1 MKVFRLIV
9 AFAFLII
16 LIGCTRSRKE
26 VGGTPGNP
34 EVVSITPINGGRDL
48 EVVWRND
55 NNAEGYY
62 VACDE
67 QRLYSPERSNYKDTF
82 QVISGIREVCE
93 SDIWGPDCREE
104 ERTCKYVSITS
115 YRGDK
120 QNTTNIDLTSRV
132 FIVNGIIVSRDS
144 NPAWI
149 KLDLSNKTASLV
161 SGVDTTL
168 PNVVW
173 FSFSINDGGWIIIGK
188 GPSDLALLIHDG
200 YNYTYKYL
208 APGEGYND
216 VAVISPRGGTRFF
229 FWINNKENGTVD
241 PSDYFGAVEFT
252 GVQDLGGNTYKADI
266 VIYLQDRVRGLRW
279 LRY

>member
-1 MKVFRLIV
+1 M
-9 AFAFLII
+9 
-16 LIGCTRSRKE
+16 LIGCRRRLS
-26 VGGTPGNP
+26 GNP

-67 QRLYSPERSNYKDTF
+67 KRLYSPERSSYKDTF
-82 QVISGIREVCE
+82 QVISGIREVCD
-93 SDIWGPDCREE
+93 SDIWGPDCREV

-115 YRGDK
+115 YLKDETY
-120 QNTTNIDLTSRV
+120 TTNIDLTSRV
-132 FIVNGIIVSRDS
+132 FTVNGIVVGRDS

-173 FSFSINDGGWIIIGK
+173 FSFSIDSIGRWMVIGK
-188 GPSDLALLIHDG
+188 GPSNMALFIHDG
-200 YNYTYKYL
+200 YNYRYKYL

-216 VAVISPRGGTRFF
+216 VAVISPRVGTRFF
-229 FWINNKENGTVD
+229 FWINNKENGTID

-252 GVQDLGGNTYKADI
+252 GVQNLGGNTYKADI

>member
-1 MKVFRLIV
+1 M
-9 AFAFLII
+9 
-16 LIGCTRSRKE
+16 LIGCKRRLS
-26 VGGTPGNP
+26 GNP

-62 VACDE
+62 VACDD
-67 QRLYSPERSNYKDTF
+67 QRLYGNERNSDKDTF
-82 QVISGIREVCE
+82 QVIKGTREVCE
-93 SDIWGPDCREE
+93 SDGWSTTCREE

-115 YRGDK
+115 YLKDEK
-120 QNTTNIDLTSRV
+120 YTTNIDLTSRV
-132 FIVNGIIVSRDS
+132 FTVNGIIVGRDS

-161 SGVDTTL
+161 SEVDTTL

-173 FSFSINDGGWIIIGK
+173 FSFSINNDGGWIVIGK
-188 GPSDLALLIHDG
+188 GPSNLALLIHNG
-200 YNYTYKYL
+200 YYYTYKYL
-208 APGEGYND
+208 APEVGYND
-216 VAVISPRGGTRFF
+216 VAVISPSSVGTRFF

>member
-1 MKVFRLIV
+1 MKVFRLIL
-9 AFAFLII
+9 AFALM
-16 LIGCTRSRKE
+16 LIGCISSRKE

-48 EVVWRND
+48 EIVWRND
-55 NNAEGYY
+55 RNAEGYY
-62 VACDE
+62 VTCDG
-67 QRLYSPERSNYKDTF
+67 QQLYGNERNNDKDTF
-82 QVISGIREVCE
+82 QVIKGTREVCE
-93 SDIWGPDCREE
+93 SDGWSTTCHEE

-115 YRGDK
+115 YLKDEK
-120 QNTTNIDLTSRV
+120 YTTNIDLTSRV
-132 FIVNGIIVSRDS
+132 FTVNGIVVGIDS

-173 FSFSINDGGWIIIGK
+173 FSFSINDSIGGWIVIGK
-188 GPSDLALLIHDG
+188 GPSNLAFLIHNG
-200 YNYTYKYL
+200 YSYPYKYL

-216 VAVISPRGGTRFF
+216 VAVIYPRVGTRFF
-229 FWINNKENGTVD
+229 FWINNKENGTID
-241 PSDYFGAVEFT
+241 PSDYFGA
-252 GVQDLGGNTYKADI
+252 QDLGGNTYKADI
-266 VIYLQDRVRGLRW
+266 VIYLQDRAKGLRW

>member
-1 MKVFRLIV
+1 MIM
-9 AFAFLII
+9 
-16 LIGCTRSRKE
+16 LIGCRRRLS
-26 VGGTPGNP
+26 GNP

-55 NNAEGYY
+55 RNAEGYY
-62 VACDE
+62 VACDD
-67 QRLYSPERSNYKDTF
+67 QRIYNNRSKRSSYKDTF
-82 QVISGIREVCE
+82 QVVISGIRDVCE
-93 SDIWGPDCREE
+93 SDIWGTHCREV

-115 YRGDK
+115 YRGNK

-132 FIVNGIIVSRDS
+132 FTVNGIVVGRDS
-144 NPAWI
+144 NPSWI

-161 SGVDTTL
+161 SEVDTTL

-173 FSFSINDGGWIIIGK
+173 FSFSIKNGRWMIIIGK
-188 GPSDLALLIHDG
+188 GPSNLALLIHDG

-208 APGEGYND
+208 APGEGYKD
-216 VAVISPRGGTRFF
+216 EAVIYLMVGTRFF
-229 FWINNKENGTVD
+229 FWINNKENGTID
-241 PSDYFGAVEFT
+241 PSDYFGAVEFI

>member
-1 MKVFRLIV
+1 
-9 AFAFLII
+9 
-16 LIGCTRSRKE
+16 LIGCRKRLS
-26 VGGTPGNP
+26 GNP

-62 VACDE
+62 VACNG
-67 QRLYSPERSNYKDTF
+67 QQLYGNERGSYKDTF
-82 QVISGIREVCE
+82 QVISGTRQVCE
-93 SDIWGPDCREE
+93 GDSWSTTCREE

-115 YRGDK
+115 YLKDEK
-120 QNTTNIDLTSRV
+120 YTTSIDLTSRV
-132 FIVNGIIVSRDS
+132 FTVNGIIVGRDS

-161 SGVDTTL
+161 SEVDTTL

-173 FSFSINDGGWIIIGK
+173 FSFSISDGGWMVIGK
-188 GPSDLALLIHDG
+188 GPSNLAFLIHNG
-200 YNYTYKYL
+200 YYYTYKYL
-208 APGEGYND
+208 APGGGYND
-216 VAVISPRGGTRFF
+216 VAVISPSSVGTRFF
-229 FWINNKENGTVD
+229 FWINNKENILID

-252 GVQDLGGNTYKADI
+252 GVQNLGGNTYKADI

>member
-1 MKVFRLIV
+1 MKIFRLIL
-9 AFAFLII
+9 AFALLIM
-16 LIGCTRSRKE
+16 LIGCRKRLS
-26 VGGTPGNP
+26 GNP

-62 VACDE
+62 VACDD
-67 QRLYSPERSNYKDTF
+67 QRLYGNERNSDKDTF
-82 QVISGIREVCE
+82 QVISGTQRVCEGDSWSTYCREV
-93 SDIWGPDCREE
+93 

-115 YRGDK
+115 YLKDE
-120 QNTTNIDLTSRV
+120 QNTTSIDLTSRV
-132 FIVNGIIVSRDS
+132 FTINGIVVGRDS

-149 KLDLSNKTASLV
+149 KLDLSNKTASSV
-161 SGVDTTL
+161 SEVDTTL

-173 FSFSINDGGWIIIGK
+173 FSFSIKNDGGWIVIGK
-188 GPSDLALLIHDG
+188 GPSNLALLIHDG

-208 APGEGYND
+208 APEVGYND
-216 VAVISPRGGTRFF
+216 VAVISPGVGTRFF

-252 GVQDLGGNTYKADI
+252 GIQDLGGNTYKADI

>member
-1 MKVFRLIV
+1 MKVFRLIL
-9 AFAFLII
+9 AFALLIM
-16 LIGCTRSRKE
+16 LIGCRKRLS
-26 VGGTPGNP
+26 GNP

-62 VACDE
+62 VACDG
-67 QRLYSPERSNYKDTF
+67 QRLFYGTERNNDKDTF
-82 QVISGIREVCE
+82 QVISGIRQVCE
-93 SDIWGPDCREE
+93 GDSWSTTCHEE

-115 YRGDK
+115 YLKDEK
-120 QNTTNIDLTSRV
+120 YTTSIDLTSRV
-132 FIVNGIIVSRDS
+132 FTVNGIVVGRDS

-173 FSFSINDGGWIIIGK
+173 FSLSINDSIGGWIVIGK
-188 GPSDLALLIHDG
+188 GPSNLALLIHNG
-200 YNYTYKYL
+200 YNYPYKYL
-208 APGEGYND
+208 APGEGYNH
-216 VAVISPRGGTRFF
+216 VAVISPSVGTRFF
-229 FWINNKENGTVD
+229 FWINNKENGTID
-241 PSDYFGAVEFT
+241 PSDYFGAVEFI

-266 VIYLQDRVRGLRW
+266 VIYLQDRVKGLRW

>member
-1 MKVFRLIV
+1 M
-9 AFAFLII
+9 
-16 LIGCTRSRKE
+16 LIGCRKRLS
-26 VGGTPGNP
+26 GNP

-55 NNAEGYY
+55 RNAEGYY
-62 VACDE
+62 VACDD
-67 QRLYSPERSNYKDTF
+67 QQLNERSSYKDTF
-82 QVISGIREVCE
+82 QVIKGTREVCE
-93 SDIWGPDCREE
+93 SDGWSKGCWEV

-115 YRGDK
+115 YLKDE
-120 QNTTNIDLTSRV
+120 QNTTSIDLTSRV
-132 FIVNGIIVSRDS
+132 FTINGIVVGIDS

-173 FSFSINDGGWIIIGK
+173 FSFSISDGGWIIIGK
-188 GPSDLALLIHDG
+188 GPSNMALLIHDG
-200 YNYTYKYL
+200 YSYPHKYL

-216 VAVISPRGGTRFF
+216 VAVISPSSVGTRFF
-229 FWINNKENGTVD
+229 FWTNNKENIPID
-241 PSDYFGAVEFT
+241 PSDYFGAVEFI

>member
-1 MKVFRLIV
+1 MKVFRLIL
-9 AFAFLII
+9 AFALM
-16 LIGCTRSRKE
+16 LIGCTSSRKE

-48 EVVWRND
+48 EVVWRKD

-67 QRLYSPERSNYKDTF
+67 QRLYGNERNSDKDTF
-82 QVISGIREVCE
+82 QVIKGTREVCE
-93 SDIWGPDCREE
+93 SDTWGRDCWEV

-120 QNTTNIDLTSRV
+120 QYTTNIDLTSRV

-161 SGVDTTL
+161 SEVDTTL

-173 FSFSINDGGWIIIGK
+173 FSFSISDGGWIVIGK
-188 GPSDLALLIHDG
+188 GPSNLAFLIHNG
-200 YNYTYKYL
+200 YYYTYKYL
-208 APGEGYND
+208 APGGGYND
-216 VAVISPRGGTRFF
+216 VAVISPSSVGTRFF
-229 FWINNKENGTVD
+229 FWINNKENILID

>member
-1 MKVFRLIV
+1 VKVFRLIL
-9 AFAFLII
+9 AFALLIM
-16 LIGCTRSRKE
+16 LIGCRRRLS
-26 VGGTPGNP
+26 GNP
-34 EVVSITPINGGRDL
+34 EVVSITSINGGRDL

-55 NNAEGYY
+55 RNAEGYY
-62 VACDE
+62 VACDD
-67 QRLYSPERSNYKDTF
+67 QRLYGNERGSYKDTF
-82 QVISGIREVCE
+82 QVISGTRRVCE
-93 SDIWGPDCREE
+93 GDSWSTTCREE

-115 YRGDK
+115 YLKDETY
-120 QNTTNIDLTSRV
+120 TTSIDLTSRV
-132 FIVNGIIVSRDS
+132 FTVNGIIVGRDS

-149 KLDLSNKTASLV
+149 KLDLSNKTASLA

-173 FSFSINDGGWIIIGK
+173 FSFSIDSIGRWMVIGK
-188 GPSDLALLIHDG
+188 DPSNLALLIHDG
-200 YNYTYKYL
+200 YSYPYKYL

-216 VAVISPRGGTRFF
+216 VAVISPRVGTRFF
-229 FWINNKENGTVD
+229 FWINNKENGTID

-252 GVQDLGGNTYKADI
+252 GVQNLGGNTYKADI

>member
-1 MKVFRLIV
+1 MKVFRLIL

-16 LIGCTRSRKE
+16 LIGCRKRL
-26 VGGTPGNP
+26 GGNP

-62 VACDE
+62 VACDG
-67 QRLYSPERSNYKDTF
+67 QQLFYGTERNNDKDTF
-82 QVISGIREVCE
+82 QVIKGTREVCE
-93 SDIWGPDCREE
+93 GDSWSTTCREE

-115 YRGDK
+115 YLKDEK
-120 QNTTNIDLTSRV
+120 YTTSIDLTSRV
-132 FIVNGIIVSRDS
+132 FTVNGIIVGIDS

-161 SGVDTTL
+161 SGVDTNL

-173 FSFSINDGGWIIIGK
+173 FSFSISDGGWIVIGK
-188 GPSDLALLIHDG
+188 GPSNLALLIHNG
-200 YNYTYKYL
+200 YYYTYKYL

-216 VAVISPRGGTRFF
+216 VAVISPRVGTRFF

-241 PSDYFGAVEFT
+241 PSDYFGAVEFI

>member
-1 MKVFRLIV
+1 MKVFGLIL
-9 AFAFLII
+9 AFALM
-16 LIGCTRSRKE
+16 LIGCSRKE
-26 VGGTPGNP
+26 VRGTPGTPGNP

-62 VACDE
+62 VACDD
-67 QRLYSPERSNYKDTF
+67 QRLYSPERSSYKDTF
-82 QVISGIREVCE
+82 QVISGIRHVCE
-93 SDIWGPDCREE
+93 SDIWGTDCWEE

-120 QNTTNIDLTSRV
+120 QNTTSIDLTSRV
-132 FIVNGIIVSRDS
+132 FTLNGIVVGRDS
-144 NPAWI
+144 SPAWI

-161 SGVDTTL
+161 SEVDTTL

-173 FSFSINDGGWIIIGK
+173 FSFSIDSIGGWIVIGK
-188 GPSDLALLIHDG
+188 GPSNLAFLIHPH
-200 YNYTYKYL
+200 KYL

-216 VAVISPRGGTRFF
+216 VAVISPSGGTRFF
-229 FWINNKENGTVD
+229 FWINNKENGAVD
-241 PSDYFGAVEFT
+241 PSDYFGAVEFI

-279 LRY
+279 LEY

>member
-1 MKVFRLIV
+1 M
-9 AFAFLII
+9 
-16 LIGCTRSRKE
+16 LIGCRERLS
-26 VGGTPGNP
+26 GNP

-55 NNAEGYY
+55 RNAEGYY
-62 VACDE
+62 VACDD
-67 QRLYSPERSNYKDTF
+67 QRIYNNRSKRSSYKDTF
-82 QVISGIREVCE
+82 QVVISGIRDVCE
-93 SDIWGPDCREE
+93 SDIWGTHCREV

-115 YRGDK
+115 YRGNK

-132 FIVNGIIVSRDS
+132 FTVNGIVVGRDS
-144 NPAWI
+144 NPSWI

-161 SGVDTTL
+161 SEVDTTL

-173 FSFSINDGGWIIIGK
+173 FSFSIDSIGRWIVIGK
-188 GPSDLALLIHDG
+188 GPSNLAFLIHNG
-200 YNYTYKYL
+200 YYYTYKYL

-216 VAVISPRGGTRFF
+216 VAVISPSSVGTRFF
-229 FWINNKENGTVD
+229 FWINNKENILID
-241 PSDYFGAVEFT
+241 PSDYFGAVEFI
-252 GVQDLGGNTYKADI
+252 GLQDLGGNTYKADI

>member
-1 MKVFRLIV
+1 M
-9 AFAFLII
+9 
-16 LIGCTRSRKE
+16 LIGCTSSRKE
-26 VGGTPGNP
+26 VGGTLGNP

-48 EVVWRND
+48 EVVWRKD

-62 VACDE
+62 VACDD
-67 QRLYSPERSNYKDTF
+67 QRLYGNERNSDKDTF
-82 QVISGIREVCE
+82 QVIKGTREVCE
-93 SDIWGPDCREE
+93 SDGWSKGCWEV

-120 QNTTNIDLTSRV
+120 QYTTNIDLTSRV

-144 NPAWI
+144 SPSWI

-173 FSFSINDGGWIIIGK
+173 FSFSISDGGWMVIGK
-188 GPSDLALLIHDG
+188 GPSNLAFLIHNG
-200 YNYTYKYL
+200 YYYTYKYL

-216 VAVISPRGGTRFF
+216 AAVISPRGGTRFF
-229 FWINNKENGTVD
+229 FWINNKENGTID
-241 PSDYFGAVEFT
+241 PSDYFGAVEFI
-252 GVQDLGGNTYKADI
+252 GIQDLGGNTYKADI

>member
-1 MKVFRLIV
+1 
-9 AFAFLII
+9 
-16 LIGCTRSRKE
+16 
-26 VGGTPGNP
+26 
-34 EVVSITPINGGRDL
+34 VVSITPINGGRDL

-55 NNAEGYY
+55 RNAEGYY
-62 VACDE
+62 VACDD
-67 QRLYSPERSNYKDTF
+67 QQLYGNERSNYKDTF

-93 SDIWGPDCREE
+93 SDGWGTHCREV

-115 YRGDK
+115 YLKDE
-120 QNTTNIDLTSRV
+120 QYTTSIDLTSRV
-132 FIVNGIIVSRDS
+132 FTVNGIIVGRDS
-144 NPAWI
+144 NPSWI

-173 FSFSINDGGWIIIGK
+173 FSFSINYGGWIIIGK
-188 GPSDLALLIHDG
+188 GPSNLALLIHDG

-208 APGEGYND
+208 APEVGYND
-216 VAVISPRGGTRFF
+216 VAIISPSVGTRFF
-229 FWINNKENGTVD
+229 FWINNKENILID
-241 PSDYFGAVEFT
+241 PSDYFGAVEFI

>member
-1 MKVFRLIV
+1 MKVFRLIL
-9 AFAFLII
+9 AFALLIM
-16 LIGCTRSRKE
+16 LIGCRKRLS
-26 VGGTPGNP
+26 GNP
-34 EVVSITPINGGRDL
+34 EVVSITPIYGGRDL

-62 VACDE
+62 VACDG
-67 QRLYSPERSNYKDTF
+67 QRLFYGTERNNDKDTF
-82 QVISGIREVCE
+82 QVISGTQRVCEGDSWSTYCREVE
-93 SDIWGPDCREE
+93 H
-104 ERTCKYVSITS
+104 TCKYVSITS
-115 YRGDK
+115 YIK
-120 QNTTNIDLTSRV
+120 NEKYTTSIDLTSRV
-132 FIVNGIIVSRDS
+132 FTINGIIVGRDS

-173 FSFSINDGGWIIIGK
+173 FSFSINDDGWIIIGK
-188 GPSDLALLIHDG
+188 GPSNLALLIHNG
-200 YNYTYKYL
+200 YSYPYKYL

-216 VAVISPRGGTRFF
+216 VAVIFHSSVGTRFF
-229 FWINNKENGTVD
+229 FWINNKENGTID

-252 GVQDLGGNTYKADI
+252 GVQNLGGNTYKADI

>member
-1 MKVFRLIV
+1 MKVFRLIL
-9 AFAFLII
+9 AFVLLIM
-16 LIGCTRSRKE
+16 LIGCRKRLS
-26 VGGTPGNP
+26 GNP

-55 NNAEGYY
+55 KNAEGYY
-62 VACDE
+62 VACDG
-67 QRLYSPERSNYKDTF
+67 QKLFYGTERDNDKDTF
-82 QVISGIREVCE
+82 QVISGTRRVCE
-93 SDIWGPDCREE
+93 GDSWSTTCREE

-115 YRGDK
+115 YLKDEK
-120 QNTTNIDLTSRV
+120 YTTSIDLTSRV
-132 FIVNGIIVSRDS
+132 FTVNGIVVGRDS

-173 FSFSINDGGWIIIGK
+173 FSFSINNDGGWIVIGK
-188 GPSDLALLIHDG
+188 GPSNLALLIHDG

-216 VAVISPRGGTRFF
+216 VAVISPSIGTRFF
-229 FWINNKENGTVD
+229 FWINNKENGTID
-241 PSDYFGAVEFT
+241 TSDYFGAVEFI

>member
-1 MKVFRLIV
+1 MKVVRLV
-9 AFAFLII
+9 LTFALLIM
-16 LIGCTRSRKE
+16 LIGCRRRLS
-26 VGGTPGNP
+26 GNP
-34 EVVSITPINGGRDL
+34 EVVSITPMNSGRDL

-55 NNAEGYY
+55 RNAEGYY
-62 VACDE
+62 VACDD
-67 QRLYSPERSNYKDTF
+67 QRLHGNERSSYKDTF
-82 QVISGIREVCE
+82 QVISGAQRVCEGDGWSTYCREV
-93 SDIWGPDCREE
+93 

-115 YRGDK
+115 YLKDETY
-120 QNTTNIDLTSRV
+120 TTSIDLTSRV
-132 FIVNGIIVSRDS
+132 FTVNGIVVGRDS

-173 FSFSINDGGWIIIGK
+173 FSFSISDGGWIIIGK
-188 GPSDLALLIHDG
+188 GPSNLALLIHDG

-216 VAVISPRGGTRFF
+216 VAVISPGVGRRFF
-229 FWINNKENGTVD
+229 LWINNKENGTVD

>member
-1 MKVFRLIV
+1 MKVFRLIL

-16 LIGCTRSRKE
+16 LIGCRKRL
-26 VGGTPGNP
+26 GGNP

-48 EVVWRND
+48 EIVWRND
-55 NNAEGYY
+55 KNAEGYY
-62 VACDE
+62 VACDG
-67 QRLYSPERSNYKDTF
+67 QQLFYGTERNNDKDTF
-82 QVISGIREVCE
+82 QVISGTQRVCE
-93 SDIWGPDCREE
+93 GDSWSTTCREE

-115 YRGDK
+115 YLKDEK
-120 QNTTNIDLTSRV
+120 YTTSIDLTSRV
-132 FIVNGIIVSRDS
+132 FTINGIIVGRDS

-173 FSFSINDGGWIIIGK
+173 FSFSINDDGWIIIGK
-188 GPSDLALLIHDG
+188 GPSNLALLIHNG
-200 YNYTYKYL
+200 YNYPYKYL

-216 VAVISPRGGTRFF
+216 VSVIYHSVGTRFF

>member
-1 MKVFRLIV
+1 MKVFRLIL
-9 AFAFLII
+9 AFVLLIM
-16 LIGCTRSRKE
+16 LIGCRRRLS
-26 VGGTPGNP
+26 GNP

-55 NNAEGYY
+55 RNAEGYY
-62 VACDE
+62 VACDD
-67 QRLYSPERSNYKDTF
+67 QRLYGNERSSYKDTF
-82 QVISGIREVCE
+82 QVISGTQRVCEGDSWSTYCREV
-93 SDIWGPDCREE
+93 

-115 YRGDK
+115 YLKDETY
-120 QNTTNIDLTSRV
+120 TTSIDLTSRV
-132 FIVNGIIVSRDS
+132 FTVNGIVVGRDS

-173 FSFSINDGGWIIIGK
+173 FSFSISDGGWIIIGK
-188 GPSDLALLIHDG
+188 GPSNLALLIHDG

-216 VAVISPRGGTRFF
+216 VAVISPGVGRRFF
-229 FWINNKENGTVD
+229 LWINNKENGTVD

>member
-1 MKVFRLIV
+1 M
-9 AFAFLII
+9 
-16 LIGCTRSRKE
+16 LIGCTSSRKE
-26 VGGTPGNP
+26 VGGIPGNP

-48 EVVWRND
+48 EIVWRND
-55 NNAEGYY
+55 RNAEGYY

-67 QRLYSPERSNYKDTF
+67 KRLYSPERSSYKDTF
-82 QVISGIREVCE
+82 QVISGIREVCD
-93 SDIWGPDCREE
+93 SDIWGPDCREV

-161 SGVDTTL
+161 SEVDTTL
-168 PNVVW
+168 LNVVW
-173 FSFSINDGGWIIIGK
+173 FSFSIDSIGRWIVIGK
-188 GPSDLALLIHDG
+188 GPSNLAFLIHNG
-200 YNYTYKYL
+200 YYYTYL

-216 VAVISPRGGTRFF
+216 VAVISPSVGTRFF
-229 FWINNKENGTVD
+229 FWINNKENILID
-241 PSDYFGAVEFT
+241 PSDYFGAVEFI
-252 GVQDLGGNTYKADI
+252 GIQNLGGNTYKADI